1 MYWMIIITI
10 RLEQKHS
17 KSRTFYYPQ
26 LDEKIGSNKNRNK
39 YFILTKNGLPEII
52 LRSYADT

>member
-1 MYWMIIITI
+1 MIIITI

>member
-1 MYWMIIITI
+1 MIIITI

-17 KSRTFYYPQ
+17 KSRAFYYPQ

-39 YFILTKNGLPEII
+39 YFMLTKNGLPEII